1 MSGPE
6 NPRVEV
12 VEERL
17 EQALPLLSGVGCP
30 SISDPDL
37 CARFDGDCRRCWLEY
52 LKGVD

>member
-12 VEERL
+12 VQERL
-17 EQALPLLSGVGCP
+17 ERALPLLSGVDCP

-37 CARFDGDCRRCWLEY
+37 CAHYDGDCRRCWLDY